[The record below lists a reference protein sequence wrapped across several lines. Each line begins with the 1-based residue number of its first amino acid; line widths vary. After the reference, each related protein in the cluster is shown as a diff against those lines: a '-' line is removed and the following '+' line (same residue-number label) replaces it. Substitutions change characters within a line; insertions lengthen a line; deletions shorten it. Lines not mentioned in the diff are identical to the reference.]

1 MARKTNITDELE
13 AYLVGGAVRDA
24 LLGRAVGDND
34 WVVVHSSVDQMLA
47 LGFTQVGRDF
57 PVFLH
62 PDTHDEY
69 ALART
74 ERKQGQ
80 GHRGFV
86 VDASAE
92 VTLEEDLQRR
102 DLTINAIARDPQ
114 GNLIDPFGGAA
125 DLEAHIF
132 RHVSPAFAE
141 DPLRVFRVARFASQL
156 PEFSVAA
163 ETQHLMRQMC
173 EAGELSSLSAERVW
187 QETEKALSA
196 AAPERFFNVLAQV
209 AGLDFWMPELRGQSP
224 QFKRVEAVYRYA
236 ELPLN
241 EAEFD
246 SLANRLKVPGRYQQ
260 MATDRLQWADIV
272 MQWQS
277 IDVASLAGAL
287 QALQVNHDNTRLLK
301 LLEWLQLDQEQKDS
315 LQQLGEGW
323 RAVRISEAGLSGKAY
338 GNALY
343 KARCEWLD
351 QARR

>member
-1 MARKTNITDELE
+1 VARKSDIADELE
-13 AYLVGGAVRDA
+13 VYLVGGAVRDG
-24 LLGRAVGDND
+24 LLGRAVGDKD
-34 WVVVHSSVDQMLA
+34 WVVLHSSVARMRK

-62 PDTHDEY
+62 PDTHEEY

-86 VDASAE
+86 VDASPE

-114 GNLIDPFGGAA
+114 GDLIDPFGGAA
-125 DLEAHIF
+125 DLQARIF

-141 DPLRVFRVARFASQL
+141 DPLRVFRVARFATQL
-156 PEFSVAA
+156 PEFTVAP
-163 ETQHLMRQMC
+163 ETLHLMQQMC
-173 EAGELSSLSAERVW
+173 QAGELSSLSAERVW

-196 AAPERFFNVLAQV
+196 AAPERFFDVLEQV

-246 SLANRLKVPGRYQQ
+246 ALARRLKVPGRYQQ
-260 MATDRLQWADIV
+260 MAADRLQWAEIV
-272 MQWQS
+272 MHFQS
-277 IDVASLAGAL
+277 IDVDLLARAL

-301 LLEWLQLDQEQKDS
+301 LLEWLQLDHEQKDS

-323 RAVRISEAGLSGKAY
+323 RAVRISDAGLSGKAY

-351 QARR
+351 QVRR